1 MTITRN
7 VIEALITSASKCRD
21 FLTMDIKKYEH

>member
-7 VIEALITSASKCRD
+7 VIEALITSGSKRTD
-21 FLTMDIKKYEH
+21 FLTMDFTKYEH